1 MPIKKIRQT
10 TLKFTDLRWK
20 TWAGLQMAQA
30 LTNIRDDI
38 YKLMTKQ
45 MGEVI
50 AKRVQFERDLLQI
63 EMFRVSIATSV

>member
-1 MPIKKIRQT
+1 
-10 TLKFTDLRWK
+10 
-20 TWAGLQMAQA
+20 MAQA

-63 EMFRVSIATSV
+63 EMFRVSLATFV